1 MLSLKEENKAL
12 EEVIIKQES
21 EVSQLSS
28 KVIEA
33 EKVLIQKDK
42 ELQESIEYSAKLTST
57 MNFHKNE
64 LMKIKQKQNQTEV
77 NKIDKNSEIISNLQK
92 ELQSMKKKLY

>member
-21 EVSQLSS
+21 EVCQLSS

-33 EKVLIQKDK
+33 EKVL
-42 ELQESIEYSAKLTST
+42 S
-57 MNFHKNE
+57 
-64 LMKIKQKQNQTEV
+64 
-77 NKIDKNSEIISNLQK
+77 
-92 ELQSMKKKLY
+92 